1 MLVEN
6 LKIKSIKDLDK
17 KIVMVN
23 KDHLEK
29 LKKYDIPYIEFTE
42 ENKEYFLVKRGVKK
56 KKFNK
61 NICNEIK
68 LKRNQGKTYRAL
80 AIEYD
85 CSTRTISEILKDEY
99 L

>member
-6 LKIKSIKDLDK
+6 LKIKSIKDLDN

-23 KDHLEK
+23 KEYLEK
-29 LKKYDIPYIEFTE
+29 LKEYDIPYIEFTE

-68 LKRNQGKTYRAL
+68 KKRKQGKTYRAL

>member
-1 MLVEN
+1 MLVEG
-6 LKIKSIKDLDK
+6 LEIKSIKDLDN

-23 KDHLEK
+23 KEHLER
-29 LKKYDIPYIEFTE
+29 LKDNDIPYIEFTE

-61 NICNEIK
+61 KLCNEIK
-68 LKRNQGKTYRAL
+68 KKRKQGATYRAL

-85 CSTRTISEILKDEY
+85 CSTRTISEILKNEY

>member
-1 MLVEN
+1 MLVEG
-6 LKIKSIKDLDK
+6 LEVKSIKELDNK
-17 KIVMVN
+17 MVMVN
-23 KDHLEK
+23 KEHLER
-29 LKKYDIPYIEFTE
+29 LKNNDIPYIEFTE
-42 ENKEYFLVKRGVKK
+42 ENKEYFLVRRGVKK

-61 NICNEIK
+61 ELCEEIK
-68 LKRNQGKTYRAL
+68 KKREQGVTYRAL

>member
-1 MLVEN
+1 MLVEG
-6 LKIKSIKDLDK
+6 LEMKSIKDLDN

-23 KDHLEK
+23 KEHLER
-29 LKKYDIPYIEFTE
+29 LKEFDIPYIEFTE

-61 NICNEIK
+61 NLCIEIK
-68 LKRNQGKTYRAL
+68 KKRKQGATYRAL
-80 AIEYD
+80 AFEYD
-85 CSTRTISEILKDEY
+85 CSTRTISEILKNEY

>member
-1 MLVEN
+1 MLVEG
-6 LKIKSIKDLDK
+6 LEIKSIKELDK

-23 KDHLEK
+23 KEYLER
-29 LKKYDIPYIEFTE
+29 LKDYDIPYIEFTE
-42 ENKEYFLVKRGVKK
+42 ENKEYFLVRRGVKK

-61 NICNEIK
+61 KLCNEIK
-68 LKRNQGKTYRAL
+68 KKRKQGKTYRAL

>member
-1 MLVEN
+1 MLVEG
-6 LKIKSIKDLDK
+6 LEVKSIKELDNK
-17 KIVMVN
+17 MVMVN
-23 KDHLEK
+23 KVHLEK
-29 LKKYDIPYIEFTE
+29 LKEYDIPYIEFTE
-42 ENKEYFLVKRGVKK
+42 ENKEYFLVRRGVKK

-61 NICNEIK
+61 ELCEEIK
-68 LKRNQGKTYRAL
+68 KKRKQGKTYRAL

>member
-1 MLVEN
+1 MLVEG
-6 LKIKSIKDLDK
+6 LEIKSIKELDE

-23 KDHLEK
+23 KEHLER

-42 ENKEYFLVKRGVKK
+42 ENKEYFLVRRGIKK

-61 NICNEIK
+61 KLCNEIK
-68 LKRNQGKTYRAL
+68 KKRKQGKTYRKL
-80 AIEYD
+80 AFEYD

>member
-1 MLVEN
+1 MLVEG
-6 LKIKSIKDLDK
+6 LGVKSIKELDD

-23 KDHLEK
+23 KEYLEK
-29 LKKYDIPYIEFTE
+29 LKECDIPYIEFTE
-42 ENKEYFLVKRGVKK
+42 ENKEYFLVRRGVKK

-61 NICNEIK
+61 KLCNEIK
-68 LKRNQGKTYRAL
+68 KKRKQGKTYRAL
-80 AIEYD
+80 AFEYD